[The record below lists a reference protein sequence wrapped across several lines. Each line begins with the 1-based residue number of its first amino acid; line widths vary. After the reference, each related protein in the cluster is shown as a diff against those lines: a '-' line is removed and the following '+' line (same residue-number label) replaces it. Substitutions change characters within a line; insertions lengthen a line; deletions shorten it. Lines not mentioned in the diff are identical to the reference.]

1 MQGIAFFKEPLLKP
15 IIQLRNIHTQFG
27 QQVVHDKLSLD
38 IYEGEILAL
47 VGGSG
52 SGKSVLLRLIVE
64 LDQPKRGSILFP
76 QGKPQIGV
84 LFQYGALI
92 SSLTVIENVSIPLRE
107 VAKVSESLAHELALI
122 KLSLVGLDAD
132 VAQKYPAQLSGGMIK
147 RVALARS
154 MALDPAVL
162 FLDEPTS
169 GLDPISA
176 TGIDELIAE
185 LRQKLNITVVMVT
198 HDLDS
203 IAHICD
209 RVAVLVDRHVIAGTI
224 EEVAYF
230 DHPWIKSYFQGVR
243 GRHLFGTTDGK

>member
-1 MQGIAFFKEPLLKP
+1 VNP

-27 QQVVHDKLSLD
+27 KQVIHDKLALD

-52 SGKSVLLRLIVE
+52 SGKSVLLRLIVG

-76 QGKPQIGV
+76 QEKPQMGV

-92 SSLTVIENVSIPLRE
+92 SSLNVIDNVSIPLRE
-107 VAKVSESLAHELALI
+107 VAKVSLELAQELALI
-122 KLSLVGLDAD
+122 KLALVGLEPH

-147 RVALARS
+147 RVALARA

-176 TGIDELIAE
+176 AGIDDLISE

-224 EEVAYF
+224 EKVACL
-230 DHPWIKSYFQGVR
+230 DHPWIKSYFQGTR
-243 GRHLFGTTDGK
+243 GRHLFGTGHGK

>member
-1 MQGIAFFKEPLLKP
+1 VESLKP
-15 IIQLRNIHTQFG
+15 IIQLRNIRTQFG
-27 QQVVHDKLSLD
+27 QQVVHDKLALD

-52 SGKSVLLRLIVE
+52 SGKSVLLRLILG
-64 LDQPKRGSILFP
+64 LDQPKKGSVLFP
-76 QGKPQIGV
+76 GEKPQIGV

-92 SSLTVIENVSIPLRE
+92 SSLNVIENISIPLRE
-107 VAKVSESLAHELALI
+107 VAKVSKELAHELALI
-122 KLSLVGLDAD
+122 KIALVGLSAD
-132 VAQKYPAQLSGGMIK
+132 VASKYPAQLSGGMIK

-154 MALDPAVL
+154 IALDPVVL

-176 TGIDELIAE
+176 AGIDELISE
-185 LRQKLNITVVMVT
+185 LRQKLNVTVVMVT

-224 EEVAYF
+224 KEVACL
-230 DHPWIKSYFQGVR
+230 DHPWIKSYFQGTR
-243 GRHLFGTTDGK
+243 GRHLFGTADGK

>member
-1 MQGIAFFKEPLLKP
+1 VETVKP
-15 IIQLRNIHTQFG
+15 IIQLRNICTQFG
-27 QQVVHDKLSLD
+27 PQVVHNKLALD

-52 SGKSVLLRLIVE
+52 SGKSVLLRLMLG
-64 LDQPKRGSILFP
+64 LDQPKKGDILFP
-76 QGKPQIGV
+76 NGKPQIGV

-92 SSLTVIENVSIPLRE
+92 SSLNVIENISIPLRE
-107 VAKVSESLAHELALI
+107 VAKTSKELAHELALVKI
-122 KLSLVGLDAD
+122 ALVGLEAD
-132 VAQKYPAQLSGGMIK
+132 VASKYPSQLSGGMIK
-147 RVALARS
+147 RVALARAI
-154 MALDPAVL
+154 ALDPAVL

-176 TGIDELIAE
+176 AGIDELISE

-224 EEVAYF
+224 KEVACL
-230 DHPWIKSYFQGVR
+230 DHPWIKSYFQGIR
-243 GRHLFGTTDGK
+243 GRHLFGTADGK